1 MAIHHPSSVS
11 GPVEHTPKQ
20 IFEEFLPTIL
30 DKQKEMAA
38 QIAAV
43 YRVTITGDGGGE
55 WTINLRDQTV
65 KTGNTEPADLALTLA
80 AADFQAILQ
89 GKLDAEEA
97 MASNK
102 LGIEGRPQ
110 LLASLAALL
119 RPAD

>member
-1 MAIHHPSSVS
+1 MAIPHPSSVS
-11 GPVEHTPKQ
+11 GPVEYTPKQ
-20 IFEEFLPTIL
+20 IFEEYLPIIL
-30 DKQKEMAA
+30 DKQKEMSK

-43 YRVTITGDGGGE
+43 FRIKITGDGGGE
-55 WTINLRDQTV
+55 WTINLNNQSV

-80 AADFQAILQ
+80 VGDFQAIMQ

-97 MASNK
+97 MEGNK

-110 LLASLAALL
+110 LLSSLAALL